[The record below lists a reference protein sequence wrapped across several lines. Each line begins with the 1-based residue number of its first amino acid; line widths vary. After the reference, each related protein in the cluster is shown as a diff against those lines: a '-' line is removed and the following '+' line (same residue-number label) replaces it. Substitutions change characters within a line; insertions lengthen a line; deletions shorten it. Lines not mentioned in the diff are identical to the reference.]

1 MTVRIPTD
9 EKDVLQKIADVADV
23 TLSDVVVHAV
33 RDFIKANPVS
43 PKKKPKSK

>member
-33 RDFIKANPVS
+33 RDFITSHPIS
-43 PKKKPKSK
+43 PKKKQKG